1 MFLFAALGRM
11 VEINATLDGAARP
24 AAPGGDFFM
33 TEEFLLLD
41 IEKVDPPTD
50 AARDL
55 IDPEQVRELAESI
68 RSQGLLQPILA
79 RPMNGRFE
87 VVAGHRRLLAHRLIG
102 SVTIKSLVR
111 EMTDEEVEIVRA
123 TENDQREDLNPIEK
137 AKGYKKLRDK
147 HGMTVEQI
155 AQKMGRNKDTIHRY
169 LNLLKMPDVLQSA
182 LAKKKVNVGV
192 ALVLSEIEDESWQNL
207 YYPSAIEN
215 GATVEVAQSWVNEYR
230 KFKATHDGY
239 VEGGQGVL
247 GQTQESL
254 PIYQPCVCCLGPVEL
269 KNLRMIYVCGECLG
283 EIRGALK
290 PK

>member
-1 MFLFAALGRM
+1 
-11 VEINATLDGAARP
+11 
-24 AAPGGDFFM
+24 M

-41 IEKVDPPTD
+41 IEKVDPPID

-68 RSQGLLQPILA
+68 RSQSLLQPILV
-79 RPMNGRFE
+79 RPLNGRFE

-102 SVTIKSLVR
+102 AVTIKSLVR

-147 HGMTVEQI
+147 HGLTVDQI
-155 AQKMGRNKDTIHRY
+155 ARKMGRNRDTINRF
-169 LNLLKMPDVLQSA
+169 LSLLKIPDVLQSA
-182 LAKKKVNVGV
+182 VGKKKMNMGV
-192 ALVLSEIEDESWQNL
+192 ALVLSEIEDESWQRL

-215 GATVEVAQSWVNEYR
+215 GATVEVAQSWVYEYR
-230 KFKATHDGY
+230 KFKVSDGGDS
-239 VEGGQGVL
+239 VGGGGELIQI
-247 GQTQESL
+247 QESL

-269 KNLRMIYVCGECLG
+269 KNLRMIYVCREC
-283 EIRGALK
+283 ESQVRGALK
-290 PK
+290 PQ

>member
-1 MFLFAALGRM
+1 MKEEM
-11 VEINATLDGAARP
+11 VYLE
-24 AAPGGDFFM
+24 
-33 TEEFLLLD
+33 
-41 IEKVDPPTD
+41 IEKVDPPID

-55 IDPEQVRELAESI
+55 IDPEMVRELAESI

-102 SVTIKSLVR
+102 EVTIKSLVR

-147 HGMTVEQI
+147 HGLTVEQI
-155 AQKMGRNKDTIHRY
+155 AQKMGRNRDTIFRF
-169 LNLLKMPDVLQSA
+169 LNLLKIPDVLQSA
-182 LAKKKVNVGV
+182 VAKKKMSIGV
-192 ALVLSEIEDESWQNL
+192 ALVLNEIEDESWQNL

-230 KFKATHDGY
+230 KFKGCEVGDQ
-239 VEGGQGVL
+239 GGGL
-247 GQTQESL
+247 GDVGQIQESL

-269 KNLRMIYVCGECLG
+269 SKLRMIYVCREC
-283 EIRGALK
+283 ETQIRGALK
-290 PK
+290 PQ

>member
-1 MFLFAALGRM
+1 MKEEM
-11 VEINATLDGAARP
+11 V
-24 AAPGGDFFM
+24 F
-33 TEEFLLLD
+33 LD

-102 SVTIKSLVR
+102 EVTIKSLVR

-155 AQKMGRNKDTIHRY
+155 AQKMGRNRDTIFRF
-169 LNLLKMPDVLQSA
+169 LNLLKIPDVLQSA
-182 LAKKKVNVGV
+182 VAKKKMSIGV
-192 ALVLSEIEDESWQNL
+192 ALVLNEIEDESWQNL

-230 KFKATHDGY
+230 KFKGQE
-239 VEGGQGVL
+239 VGGPTGGLGVV
-247 GQTQESL
+247 GQLQESL

-269 KNLRMIYVCGECLG
+269 SKLRMIYVCREC
-283 EIRGALK
+283 ESQIRGALK
-290 PK
+290 PQ

>member
-1 MFLFAALGRM
+1 
-11 VEINATLDGAARP
+11 
-24 AAPGGDFFM
+24 M

-41 IEKVDPPTD
+41 IEKVDPPID

-111 EMTDEEVEIVRA
+111 EMTDEEVEIIRA

-155 AQKMGRNKDTIHRY
+155 AQKMGRARDTIHRF
-169 LNLLKMPDVLQSA
+169 LSLLKIPDVLQSA
-182 LAKKKVNVGV
+182 VSKKKMSIGV
-192 ALVLSEIEDESWQNL
+192 ALVLNEIEDESWQNL
-207 YYPSAIEN
+207 YYPCAIEN

-230 KFKATHDGY
+230 KFKGQD
-239 VEGGQGVL
+239 VGGPGGGMGVL

-269 KNLRMIYVCGECLG
+269 RNLRMIYVCPECDPQ
-283 EIRGALK
+283 IRGALK